1 MYPPTANAESRRVKK
16 IQEGEEMRSSNGA
29 ARKRMKGRTRR
40 QAEGRSETHTEAR
53 TLGAAAESALVPD
66 EAREA
71 AGAGVTTGTST
82 GQGRISSKPRAQEEP
97 VPSRNAEAVAIGPI
111 GRYLRLAHT
120 NPGLR
125 TSSLL

>member
-1 MYPPTANAESRRVKK
+1 MYPPTANAESRTVEK
-16 IQEGEEMRSSNGA
+16 IQEGERMRSPNGA
-29 ARKRMKGRTRR
+29 ARKRVKCLRRR
-40 QAEGRSETHTEAR
+40 QAEGRSEAHTEAR

-71 AGAGVTTGTST
+71 TGAGMTTCKST
-82 GQGRISSKPRAQEEP
+82 GQGKKSSKPRAQAEP
-97 VPSRNAEAVAIGPI
+97 VPSRNAEAVAIGPV
-111 GRYLRLAHT
+111 GCYLRLAHT

>member
-1 MYPPTANAESRRVKK
+1 MYPPTANAESRSVKK

-40 QAEGRSETHTEAR
+40 QAEGRSEAHTEAR

-71 AGAGVTTGTST
+71 TGAGMTTCKST
-82 GQGRISSKPRAQEEP
+82 G
-97 VPSRNAEAVAIGPI
+97 
-111 GRYLRLAHT
+111 
-120 NPGLR
+120 
-125 TSSLL
+125 